1 MGKLCSCNFCIKGED
16 KKEFNG
22 FSASPINNDDKYI
35 YIIKKQFRKYNQKDK
50 KFYQK
55 SQDYDKMVE
64 NTSIQDIEINDEP
77 IEENKGSIQIIRWNN
92 AK

>member
-1 MGKLCSCNFCIKGED
+1 
-16 KKEFNG
+16 
-22 FSASPINNDDKYI
+22 
-35 YIIKKQFRKYNQKDK
+35 
-50 KFYQK
+50 
-55 SQDYDKMVE
+55 MVE